1 MKSGYLPPLAA
12 ALWLV
17 MHGTALAHGDEDHG
31 AAPTAVP
38 TATAAPLTTP
48 QRLADAS
55 LFIPKAIQR
64 QWGLRTVKADIRDL
78 PLSVELAGKV
88 VADATAGGRV
98 QSTQPGRI
106 MAPAQGLPTLGQQV
120 RKGQVLAHVQPTV
133 SGTERGGLQA
143 QLADLDAQQTI
154 AKRKAERY
162 DQLQGAVPQS
172 AIDAAQLEWEA
183 LRQRRQ
189 ALQAS
194 LHTPELLRAPV
205 SGVVSAVHA
214 MAGQVVDARETLF
227 EVVNPA
233 RLTVEALAYDPG
245 LTQGLT
251 AASTRVA
258 GRSTELQFV
267 GSGRQLREQAWVLQF
282 RVASDQHALAV
293 GQSVTVVATTG
304 QTHKGAAVPLTAV
317 VRGSGGEQTVW
328 VHTRAERFERRT
340 VRAQALSADRVALIS
355 GIAAGERVVTEGAGL
370 LAQVR

>member
-12 ALWLV
+12 ALLLV
-17 MHGTALAHGDEDHG
+17 MHGAALAHGDEDHG
-31 AAPTAVP
+31 AAPTPAP
-38 TATAAPLTTP
+38 TVTAAPLAIP
-48 QRLADAS
+48 QRQADGS

-64 QWGLRTVKADIRDL
+64 QWGLRTVKTDIRDL
-78 PLSVELAGKV
+78 PLSVELSGKV

-106 MAPAQGLPTLGQQV
+106 VAPAQGLPTLGQQV

-172 AIDAAQLEWEA
+172 AIDAAQLEWVA

-205 SGVVSAVHA
+205 SGVVSAVHV

-233 RLTVEALAYDPG
+233 RLTVEALAYDPA
-245 LTQGLT
+245 LTQGVT
-251 AASTRVA
+251 AASTHVA

-282 RVASDQHALAV
+282 RIPSDQHALAV
-293 GQSVTVVATTG
+293 GQSVKVIATTR
-304 QTHKGAAVPLTAV
+304 QTHKGAAVPQAAV
-317 VRGSGGEQTVW
+317 VRGGGGDQAVW
-328 VHTRAERFERRT
+328 VHTTAEKFERRT
-340 VRAQALSADRVALIS
+340 VRAQALSADSTALIS
-355 GIAAGERVVTEGAGL
+355 GIAAGERVVTQGASL

>member
-12 ALWLV
+12 ALLLV
-17 MHGTALAHGDEDHG
+17 MHGAALAHGDEDHG
-31 AAPTAVP
+31 AAPTTAP

-48 QRLADAS
+48 QRLADGS

-106 MAPAQGLPTLGQQV
+106 VAPVQGLPTLGQKV

-133 SGTERGGLQA
+133 SSTERGGLQA

-172 AIDAAQLEWEA
+172 VIDAAQLEWVA

-205 SGVVSAVHA
+205 SGVVSAVHV

-233 RLTVEALAYDPG
+233 RLTVEALAYDPA
-245 LTQGLT
+245 LTQGVT
-251 AASTRVA
+251 AASTHVA

-282 RVASDQHALAV
+282 RVPSDQHALAV

-304 QTHKGAAVPLTAV
+304 QTHKGAAIPPAAV
-317 VRGSGGEQTVW
+317 VRGSAGEQTVW

-340 VRAQALSADRVALIS
+340 VRAQALSAERTALIS
-355 GIAAGERVVTEGAGL
+355 GIATGERVVTEGASL

>member
-12 ALWLV
+12 ALLLV
-17 MHGTALAHGDEDHG
+17 MHGAALAHGDEDHG

-78 PLSVELAGKV
+78 PLSVELSGKV

-106 MAPAQGLPTLGQQV
+106 MALAQGLPTLGQQV

-205 SGVVSAVHA
+205 SGVVSAVHV

-233 RLTVEALAYDPG
+233 RLTVEALAYDPA
-245 LTQGLT
+245 LTQGVT
-251 AASTRVA
+251 AASTHVA

-267 GSGRQLREQAWVLQF
+267 GSGSYF
-282 RVASDQHALAV
+282 
-293 GQSVTVVATTG
+293 
-304 QTHKGAAVPLTAV
+304 
-317 VRGSGGEQTVW
+317 
-328 VHTRAERFERRT
+328 
-340 VRAQALSADRVALIS
+340 
-355 GIAAGERVVTEGAGL
+355 
-370 LAQVR
+370 

>member
-12 ALWLV
+12 ALLLV
-17 MHGTALAHGDEDHG
+17 MHGAALAHGDEDHG
-31 AAPTAVP
+31 AAPTPAP
-38 TATAAPLTTP
+38 TVTAAPLAIP
-48 QRLADAS
+48 QRQADGS

-78 PLSVELAGKV
+78 PLSVELSGKV

-106 MAPAQGLPTLGQQV
+106 VAPAQGLPTLGQQV

-205 SGVVSAVHA
+205 SGVVSAVHV

-233 RLTVEALAYDPG
+233 RLTVEALAYDPA
-245 LTQGLT
+245 LTQGVT
-251 AASTRVA
+251 AASTHVA

-282 RVASDQHALAV
+282 RIPSDQHALAV
-293 GQSVTVVATTG
+293 GQSVKVIATTR
-304 QTHKGAAVPLTAV
+304 QTHKGAAVPQAAV
-317 VRGSGGEQTVW
+317 VRGGGGDQAVW
-328 VHTRAERFERRT
+328 VHTTAEKFERRT
-340 VRAQALSADRVALIS
+340 VRAQALSADSTALTS
-355 GIAAGERVVTEGAGL
+355 GIAAGERVVTQGASL